1 MIERRTY
8 AGGRFQVRDHG
19 LEGDAPRI
27 VGYAAVFN
35 SRSTDLG
42 GFTEE
47 VAPGAFTDTIATD
60 DITALWN
67 HQPDHLL
74 GRMVAGTLRL
84 HEDRHGLFMEILTPD
99 TAAGHDL
106 VTLVRRGDVR
116 GASFGFQAL
125 KDTWTTVS
133 GRNLRTLN
141 KVKLFDISP
150 VTNPAYLGT
159 DVGLVEGGAR
169 NAGPVSLS
177 AALWRTDC
185 IDRELGLRERDSTAK
200 ATCKPL
206 PTASEPT
213 HPIGP
218 QPPRHG
224 ARERPGREARE
235 TPGVDGRLRIDAHP
249 ALVCERHLREP
260 AVSKRRYDLLPLFPR
275 PSLHLRGR

>member
-1 MIERRTY
+1 MMERRTWT
-8 AGGRFQVRDHG
+8 GGRFQVRDHG

-27 VGYAAVFN
+27 VGYAAVFS
-35 SRSTDLG
+35 SRSPDLG
-42 GFTEE
+42 GFVEE

-84 HEDRHGLFMEILTPD
+84 HEDRHGLFMEILPPD
-99 TAAGHDL
+99 TVVGRDL

-125 KDTWTTVS
+125 SDTWTTVG

-141 KVKLFDISP
+141 RVKLFDVSP

-177 AALWRTDC
+177 AALWRQ
-185 IDRELGLRERDSTAK
+185 DRMERDLGLRELEYKERE
-200 ATCKPL
+200 L
-206 PTASEPT
+206 I
-213 HPIGP
+213 HIGHDIRL
-218 QPPRHG
+218 QELDVL
-224 ARERPGREARE
+224 ERTTGR
-235 TPGVDGRLRIDAHP
+235 G
-249 ALVCERHLREP
+249 
-260 AVSKRRYDLLPLFPR
+260 
-275 PSLHLRGR
+275 